1 MCKGTGSV
9 FRAIIAW
16 LHQPRMEEA
25 YALYIVCSLAKYV
38 SHRLLLQLLH
48 FELYP
53 TDPGLIR
60 IQVIGILSS
69 VYCS

>member
-1 MCKGTGSV
+1 
-9 FRAIIAW
+9 
-16 LHQPRMEEA
+16 MEDA
-25 YALYIVCSLAKYV
+25 YVLYVVCSLAKYV